1 MCYSFKDHTKVIL
14 DHQKFIE
21 EERKRGA
28 LKYEI
33 LYSESIKFGDHTL
46 YRIRALKNFDDV
58 KKGDIGGYIESENN
72 LSHMNNCW
80 VYDDAKVLEDAAVR
94 DNAKAYNDTLV
105 SENAVLCFNAQIHDN
120 VKLYGESIVDGNAK
134 VYGNVELFDESVITE
149 HAEVYGNVS
158 LHETANIRG
167 NAEVS
172 GNVVIRDQAEVYD
185 NAVIKDNVRL
195 SGDCVICGNS
205 EVYDDVKIYDSVTVA
220 GNSKIYGKA
229 MLLGEVT
236 VTEDAEV
243 CKCAKLRGKLNIS
256 DNAYIDRPSAVLF
269 IDIPTDEYDETWF
282 TFFKTKDG
290 DIHVT
295 DSYSSYGS
303 IDRFAETYKKHP
315 KINLLVEFVK
325 SCIAVPEEAK
335 RWAINVSI

>member
-1 MCYSFKDHTKVIL
+1 MCYSFKDHTKVML

-33 LYSESIKFGDHTL
+33 LYSESIKFGTHTL

-58 KKGDIGGYIESENN
+58 KIGDIGGYIESEKN
-72 LSHMNNCW
+72 LSHMNNCL
-80 VYDDAKVLEDAAVR
+80 VYNDAKVLEDAVVR
-94 DNAKAYNDTLV
+94 DNAKVYNDALI
-105 SENAVLCFNAQIHDN
+105 SEDAVVCFNARIHDN
-120 VKLYGESIVDGNAK
+120 VKLYGESIVDGNAE
-134 VYGNVELFDESVITE
+134 VYGNVELFDESVINE

-185 NAVIKDNVRL
+185 NAVIKDNVKL
-195 SGDCVICGNS
+195 SGDCVICGNA
-205 EVYDDVKIYDSVTVA
+205 EVYDSAKIYDSVTVT
-220 GNSKIYGKA
+220 GNAKVYGRA

-236 VTEDAEV
+236 VMEDAEV
-243 CKCAKLRGKLNIS
+243 CKGAKLRGKLNIS

-290 DIHVT
+290 DIHAM
-295 DSYSSYGS
+295 DSYDSYGS
-303 IDRFAETYKKHP
+303 IDRFVETYKKHP

-325 SCIAVPEEAK
+325 SCITVSEEEK
-335 RWAINVSI
+335 R